1 MKDALKAAWNHG
13 GSMFATF
20 WIVFA
25 LYALGAY
32 LVWAFL
38 QLDAQFSRPL
48 AGDVIPASVTQQ
60 IAWGTRA
67 FSVIAGSMA
76 IYFAVKGMKA
86 WRNTF
91 SVLTF
96 IAALILLLHAYGI
109 AAKIMQGQYDA
120 DAAIEQVATVNT
132 DAIEQQI
139 ADLRQE
145 RADVR
150 ADTQVTIDTYQRSIQ
165 NITTDG
171 LDNDDEAQIYAL
183 KQQEALEARDTRL
196 GEIRSEIAALRSEN
210 RSVSSTATQAQ
221 ADSDSFN
228 PLFVFGARLS
238 SGTWNPAD
246 SPPDVHKFIWGV
258 AFFTL
263 FFGFG
268 EILMMV
274 AFTGGYA
281 ALKVVSER
289 KTAEEE
295 IERQKRSE
303 AAKRAWDTRREKDGA
318 NEDGLQIE
326 DKGYWTSRIVKALN
340 RHPNGMKKRTVKGMC
355 DTYFGEIPP
364 SELREH
370 LKRQIDGHLE
380 LPKADPEKQKY
391 AIKRGLLSDERKT
404 YLMQEH
410 IDFIFIEGE
419 YAPQEEP
426 KPNGHDHSEMLPT
439 AGNPD
444 NDDTQGGQ
452 PVA

>member
-1 MKDALKAAWNHG
+1 MKDTLKAAWNHG

-76 IYFAVKGMKA
+76 IYFAVKGMNA
-86 WRNTF
+86 WRNVF

-96 IAALILLLHAYGI
+96 IAAVILLLHAYGI

-139 ADLRQE
+139 ADLQQE

-150 ADTQVTIDTYQRSIQ
+150 SDTQVTIDTYQRSIE

-210 RSVSSTATQAQ
+210 RSVSATATQEQ
-221 ADSDSFN
+221 ADSNSFN

-238 SGTWNPAD
+238 SGMWNPSQD
-246 SPPDVHKFIWGV
+246 PPDVHKFVWGV

-289 KTAEEE
+289 KSQEERDLEASERAKKGWETRKEREEAE
-295 IERQKRSE
+295 
-303 AAKRAWDTRREKDGA
+303 REQLRIGDH
-318 NEDGLQIE
+318 
-326 DKGYWTSRIVKALN
+326 GYWETRILKALN
-340 RHPNGMKKRTVKGMC
+340 TNMKSPTAKGMGN
-355 DTYFGEIPP
+355 TYFGRMDPGA
-364 SELREH
+364 
-370 LKRQIDGHLE
+370 LKVQLERRLDERME
-380 LPKADPEKQKY
+380 LPKADPKRHER
-391 AIKRGLLSDERKT
+391 AIQRGFVSDERKT
-404 YLMQEH
+404 HLMQEH
-410 IDFIFIEGE
+410 LDFILRVGD
-419 YAPQEEP
+419 YAPKKEEKPKQEV
-426 KPNGHDHSEMLPT
+426 NGKDHSTELTIPELG
-439 AGNPD
+439 ADD
-444 NDDTQGGQ
+444 NVDRPQ
-452 PVA
+452 A

>member
-1 MKDALKAAWNHG
+1 MKDTLKAAWNHG

-48 AGDVIPASVTQQ
+48 AGEVIPASVTQQ

-91 SVLTF
+91 SFLTL

-132 DAIEQQI
+132 DAIAQQI
-139 ADLRQE
+139 ADLQQE
-145 RADVR
+145 RDDVR
-150 ADTQVTIDTYQRSIQ
+150 SDTQVTIDTYQRSIQ

-171 LDNDDEAQIYAL
+171 LDNDDEAQIYAQ

-238 SGTWNPAD
+238 SGIWNPAET
-246 SPPDVHKFIWGV
+246 PPDVHKFIWGV

-289 KTAEEE
+289 KTAEEKDPVRVEAGKKAAETRGRRKRQTMKIQEQADSYLDAWEKAVRYATTTTYTAKGIAQTAFPNISIDHVIEVLRKANKGGDWRPELEAE
-295 IERQKRSE
+295 IALVKRFKE
-303 AAKRAWDTRREKDGA
+303 PEKA
-318 NEDGLQIE
+318 NES
-326 DKGYWTSRIVKALN
+326 K
-340 RHPNGMKKRTVKGMC
+340 
-355 DTYFGEIPP
+355 
-364 SELREH
+364 
-370 LKRQIDGHLE
+370 
-380 LPKADPEKQKY
+380 KY
-391 AIKRGLLSDERKT
+391 AVDVINPDPAK
-404 YLMQEH
+404 M
-410 IDFIFIEGE
+410 
-419 YAPQEEP
+419 
-426 KPNGHDHSEMLPT
+426 NGAGHSLEQDADNADDTDT
-439 AGNPD
+439 AGSVPSN
-444 NDDTQGGQ
+444 
-452 PVA
+452 